1 MGFKRNLACCACL
14 LLLVALAGCGAG
26 GGQAGGGQAGGGE
39 QAGKA
44 SGTNEGSAAGA
55 GPVVKTIEVKE
66 TEYKLNPAK
75 FTLNKPG
82 VYVFKAENT
91 GSTTHALEIEGK
103 GVEQETKDL
112 DAGQSAELK
121 VTLKA
126 GRDEIYCPVDGH
138 KQQGMEGTVTVK
150 QGSGAGSG
158 AIDLPGNS
166 GAPTVE
172 RRTLQPTEART

>member
-1 MGFKRNLACCACL
+1 MGFKRCLACCACL
-14 LLLVALAGCGAG
+14 LLLVALAGCGAS
-26 GGQAGGGQAGGGE
+26 GGQAAGGN

-44 SGTNEGSAAGA
+44 SATNGGSAAA
-55 GPVVKTIEVKE
+55 ARSVVKTIEVKE

-75 FTLNKPG
+75 ITLNKPG
-82 VYVFKAENT
+82 AYVFNAENT

-103 GVEQETKDL
+103 GVEEETKDL

-126 GRDEIYCPVDGH
+126 GKYEIYCPVDGH
-138 KQQGMEGTVTVK
+138 RQQGMEGTVTVK

-158 AIDLPGNS
+158 DY
-166 GAPTVE
+166 
-172 RRTLQPTEART
+172 